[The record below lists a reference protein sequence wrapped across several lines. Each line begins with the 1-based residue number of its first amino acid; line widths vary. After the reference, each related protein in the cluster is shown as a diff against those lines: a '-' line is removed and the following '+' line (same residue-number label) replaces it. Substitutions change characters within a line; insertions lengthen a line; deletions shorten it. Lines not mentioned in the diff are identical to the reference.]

1 MIERFRAVHK
11 IPSMTLVERWLSTGV
26 SGEFERA
33 MIGDRCW
40 PGQSRTII
48 GVSVGR
54 WGEARGLQ
62 IVGRLKCRSPL
73 RAALSKPH
81 RTLLPNRIA
90 GFSGKIPG
98 QRSSDLALGGSDVP
112 QLLGRFRA
120 FRHVSR
126 RRMIIE

>member
-1 MIERFRAVHK
+1 
-11 IPSMTLVERWLSTGV
+11 
-26 SGEFERA
+26 
-33 MIGDRCW
+33 MIGDRVLAR
-40 PGQSRTII
+40 PLHTII

-54 WGEARGLQ
+54 WREARGLQ